1 MILLR
6 IFKNNRSGG
15 VAVIILIALAIFLK
29 SFIQGFAG
37 AEAGGAGIAEGA
49 GAVEGL
55 RAYSA
60 MPFYNLVCGRIHTTL
75 FINRMITIF
84 LLWIISYMLIRISV
98 RYVLLEFRSFMPAIF
113 FLIFSAALPSTQQVS
128 PALVG
133 SIFYLLCFA
142 ILFDVHDKRPDTFS
156 VFTASMV
163 LVLGSM
169 FYLKLIWFVPLIWIS
184 LATMRTVNMRELFY
198 PVIAYILLGLFLFS
212 WHWVVLDN
220 GQGFVKLIAENLRF
234 DGAFKPYHHSAY
246 IYYGF
251 FMLLVLIASVYMVN
265 RFQARKTVIQNIYQ
279 VMFYMFVAGLLF
291 FLFIARFDATS
302 LVFVS
307 FPIAFILSNYFHR
320 KKNRWTHELILWIM
334 IGLLVYAQVMV

>member
-6 IFKNNRSGG
+6 IFKNSRLAG
-15 VAVIILIALAIFLK
+15 VAAIIIIALAIFLK
-29 SFIQGFAG
+29 SFIQGFA
-37 AEAGGAGIAEGA
+37 AGGADG
-49 GAVEGL
+49 VEGL
-55 RAYSA
+55 QVYSA
-60 MPFYNLVCGRIHTTL
+60 MPFYNLVFGAIHSTPIINCIVTL
-75 FINRMITIF
+75 F
-84 LLWIISYMLIRISV
+84 LLWITCYMLIRFSV
-98 RYVLLEFRSFMPAIF
+98 RYVLLEFRSLMPAIF

-133 SIFYLLCFA
+133 SIFYLFCFA
-142 ILFDVHDKRPDTFS
+142 ILFDVHDKQPDTFS

-184 LATMRTVNMRELFY
+184 LATMRTVTLRELFY

-220 GQGFVKLIAENLRF
+220 GQGFGKLIAENIRF
-234 DGAFKPYHHSAY
+234 EGAFKPYHYSAY

-251 FMLLVLIASVYMVN
+251 FMLLVFIASVYMVN
-265 RFQARKTVIQNIYQ
+265 RFQARKTVVQNIYQ

-302 LVFVS
+302 LVFIS

-320 KKNRWTHELILWIM
+320 RKNRWTHELILWIM
-334 IGLLVYAQVMV
+334 IGLLVYVQIMV

>member
-15 VAVIILIALAIFLK
+15 VAVIVIVALAIFLK
-29 SFIQGFAG
+29 SFIPGFV
-37 AEAGGAGIAEGA
+37 AGGAEGA
-49 GAVEGL
+49 GGADGL

-60 MPFYNLVCGRIHTTL
+60 MPFYNLIFGAIHTTPI
-75 FINRMITIF
+75 INRIIALL
-84 LLWIISYMLIRISV
+84 LLWMICYMLIRVSV

-113 FLIFSAALPSTQQVS
+113 FLVFSVALPSTQQVS

-142 ILFDVHDKRPDTFS
+142 ILFDVHDKLPDTFS

-163 LVLGSM
+163 LALGSM

-184 LATMRTVNMRELFY
+184 LATMRTVTTRELFY
-198 PVIAYILLGLFLFS
+198 PVITYILLGLFLFS
-212 WHWVVLDN
+212 WHWAVLDN
-220 GQGFVKLIAENLRF
+220 GQGFVKLIAENIRF
-234 DGAFKPYHHSAY
+234 EGVFNAYHYSAY

-251 FMLLVLIASVYMVN
+251 FMLLVIIASIYMVN
-265 RFQARKTVIQNIYQ
+265 RFQAMKTLIQNIYQ

-291 FLFIARFDATS
+291 FFFIARFDATS
-302 LVFVS
+302 LVFIS
-307 FPIAFILSNYFHR
+307 FPIAYILSNYFHR
-320 KKNRWTHELILWIM
+320 RKNKWIHELILWIM
-334 IGLLVYAQVMV
+334 VGLLVYVQIMV

>member
-15 VAVIILIALAIFLK
+15 VAVIVVITLAIFLK
-29 SFIQGFAG
+29 TFIQGFV
-37 AEAGGAGIAEGA
+37 AGGAEGA
-49 GAVEGL
+49 GGADRLVAL
-55 RAYSA
+55 TA
-60 MPFYNLVCGRIHTTL
+60 MPFYNLVFGAIHTTPI
-75 FINRMITIF
+75 INRIVTLF
-84 LLWIISYMLIRISV
+84 LLWMICYMLIRIGV
-98 RYVLLEFRSFMPAIF
+98 RYVLLETRSLMPAIF
-113 FLIFSAALPSTQQVS
+113 FLVFSMSLPFTQQVS

-163 LVLGSM
+163 LALGSM
-169 FYLKLIWFVPLIWIS
+169 FYLKLIWFIPLIWIS
-184 LATMRTVNMRELFY
+184 LATMRTVTTRELFY

-220 GQGFVKLIAENLRF
+220 GQGFVKLIAENIRF
-234 DGAFKPYHHSAY
+234 EGVFKAYHFSAY

-251 FMLLVLIASVYMVN
+251 FMLLVIIASIYMVN

-291 FLFIARFDATS
+291 FFFIARFDATS
-302 LVFVS
+302 LVFIS
-307 FPIAFILSNYFHR
+307 FPIAYILSNYFHR
-320 KKNRWTHELILWIM
+320 RKNKWIHELILWIM
-334 IGLLVYAQVMV
+334 VGLLVFVQIMV